1 MQETSAV
8 TPTISTRRS
17 EGWLSLALVLFVF
30 CLAYLPAINQLGF
43 YKDDWHMIFAGDS
56 YGSQKIVEE
65 FSIDRPFM
73 GVLNAWTFDVL
84 GDAPLAW
91 NLLAFGSRL
100 VGVLALY
107 ALLRR
112 LWPQQPFATTSMTL
126 LFAVYPGFLQQPNAA
141 TFQNHFI
148 GYSAGVLSLLLTV
161 LALQAKPFWR
171 KAVWTALSM
180 ASMLLCVFIYEYMIG
195 LEGIRVFL
203 LWYWS
208 QREAPLPWK
217 KQFIHVVKLWL
228 PYVAMA
234 AVFVVW
240 RLLIFKSTRY
250 ATSTSVLAEKYLHN
264 PVGAV
269 LQLGVD
275 TLRDLFE
282 VIVLGWFV
290 PLYQLTVNAT
300 PKNWLISVGL
310 GVLAA
315 AALVAY
321 AGWLKRRGLDADAG
335 SQRSWALPA
344 VMIGFLGVVVT
355 MLPVLVAD
363 RSVYYNNQFD
373 RYTLQATVGIAML
386 IVGGAALALRP
397 RGRTILFSSLVLISI
412 VTHFNNIDYWKQ
424 FWNIQQQFWW
434 QVSWRAPQIEAD
446 TVLMAYLPSGYRLA
460 EDYEIFSP
468 ANLIYY
474 PGVANTT
481 LVAEVLNPETAD
493 KVAAGEV
500 SDRSIRTFS
509 FTRNFSQALII
520 NWSGTGTCV
529 HVQDGSRLELSSA
542 DDLVVA
548 RAAPYSQAARIEP
561 DAPQAALPE
570 AIFGP
575 EPVHGWCYHYQKASL
590 ARQAGD
596 WAALTTLT
604 QSVLDQELNP
614 QYLVEWL
621 PFLES
626 LVHDGKIDQ
635 AEEIVQN
642 SHADDRQ
649 RQLICEPYQAADSA
663 GIANI
668 TPEMAEFVRSTICLN
683 PQE

>member
-1 MQETSAV
+1 MQAPAAQTNKPAGSRLA
-8 TPTISTRRS
+8 S
-17 EGWLSLALVLFVF
+17 WLGLALVVLVF
-30 CLAYLPAINQLGF
+30 CMAYLPFINQLGY

-73 GVLNAWTFDVL
+73 GVLNAWTYDLL

-91 NLLAFGSRL
+91 NLLAFGARL
-100 VGVLALY
+100 AGVLGLY
-107 ALLRR
+107 ALLRL
-112 LWPQQPFATTSMTL
+112 LWPRQLLAITSMTL

-148 GYSAGVLSLLLTV
+148 GYSAGVISLLLTV
-161 LALQAKPFWR
+161 LALRAPRLWQKIL
-171 KAVWTALSM
+171 WTGLALLT
-180 ASMLLCVFIYEYMIG
+180 MLLCVFIYEYMIG

-203 LWYWS
+203 IWYWT

-217 KQFIHVVKLWL
+217 KQIWRVVKLWL
-228 PYVAMA
+228 PYVAA
-234 AVFVVW
+234 AGVFVFW
-240 RLLIFKSTRY
+240 RLFIFKSTRY
-250 ATSTSVLAEKYLHN
+250 ATSTGVLAEKYLSN
-264 PVGAV
+264 PLGALV
-269 LQLGVD
+269 QLGVD

-300 PKNWLISVGL
+300 PGPWLASLAL
-310 GVLAA
+310 GLAA
-315 AALVAY
+315 ATALIGY
-321 AGWLKRRGLDADAG
+321 AVWLKRRGWLAQEEETRA
-335 SQRSWALPA
+335 WAWPA
-344 VMIGFLGVVVT
+344 VIIGFLGVVVT
-355 MLPVLVAD
+355 MLPVLAAD

-373 RYTLQATVGIAML
+373 RYTLQATVGVALL
-386 IVGGAALALRP
+386 IGGGAALTLRP
-397 RGRTILFSSLVLISI
+397 RARTILWSALLVLALM
-412 VTHFNNIDYWKQ
+412 THFNNIQYWKQ
-424 FWNIQQQFWW
+424 FWTIQQQFWW

-493 KVAAGEV
+493 MVAAGDV
-500 SDRSIRTFS
+500 SDRSIRTFN
-509 FTRNFSQALII
+509 FTRNFSQALIMS
-520 NWSGTGTCV
+520 WSGTGSCV
-529 HVQDGSRLELSSA
+529 HVQDAQRLEISSA

-548 RAAPYSQAARIEP
+548 RAAPYSQAERIEAGEDSP
-561 DAPQAALPE
+561 SLPQQ
-570 AIFGP
+570 IFGA

-590 ARQAGD
+590 ARQNGD
-596 WAALTTLT
+596 WAELSALTD
-604 QSVLDQELNP
+604 SVLQQNLAP

-642 SHADDRQ
+642 SNADERQ
-649 RQLICEPYQAADSA
+649 RQLICAPYLDDNGA
-663 GIANI
+663 GIAVVS
-668 TPEMAEFVRSTICLN
+668 PEMAAFVRSNICQT
-683 PQE
+683 PAE